1 MARGE
6 IEITRATP
14 NRLSALAPVFGR
26 AFIDEPMMR
35 QPIGDRGDVV
45 DRFTRCFAYFL
56 EKALGLGIIWEAGD
70 AKGAAA
76 WVPPDLVDGWDDHPW
91 NQPRID
97 ALTEDG
103 GRRYNAFWEWIES
116 RSPGE
121 PMWLLDSIAV
131 VPEARGRGLGR
142 ALIET
147 GLARARAEGT
157 GAFLSTGTP
166 RNVSIYGRC
175 GFRVV
180 EDVDAPEGGPHIWF
194 MRWDP

>member
-1 MARGE
+1 MGDGPWGDRDHESHAD
-6 IEITRATP
+6 
-14 NRLSALAPVFGR
+14 RLSALAPVFGR

-45 DRFTRCFAYFL
+45 DRFTRCFSYFL
-56 EKALGLGIIWEAGD
+56 EKALGLGIVWEAGH

-116 RSPGE
+116 RSPASPCGCSTRSRSC
-121 PMWLLDSIAV
+121 PR
-131 VPEARGRGLGR
+131 P
-142 ALIET
+142 
-147 GLARARAEGT
+147 
-157 GAFLSTGTP
+157 GAAAS
-166 RNVSIYGRC
+166 
-175 GFRVV
+175 
-180 EDVDAPEGGPHIWF
+180 GGP
-194 MRWDP
+194 